1 MKCYACGNRLSEHDF
16 CTACGAEVGAYK
28 KIMKT
33 SNALYNDGLEKAK
46 VRDLSGAVTSLKLAV
61 KYNKRNIQA
70 RNLLGLVYFEMG
82 EAVLALSEWV
92 ISKNLEGTKNIAD
105 DYIRILQS
113 NPTQLDTINQTLK
126 KYNQALSYCH
136 MDSQDLAII
145 QLKKVLSINQNL
157 IAGYQ
162 LLALLYITSEEYI
175 KARHILLKAIK
186 IDANNTTILTYL
198 KEVDRALAEQE
209 EKDGGKK
216 KKGQGDVYSYQSGN
230 ETIIQPGYAKEKIGF
245 SSIINI
251 IIGIVV
257 GLAIC
262 WFLVLPARIEKATAE
277 NDEKFLAV
285 SEQITKQQADKDI
298 VDQQLKESQQEVIDL
313 KAQID
318 EMTGNA
324 GTITINDYLNQA
336 ATIYLE
342 EPENAEGIMEA
353 LGNISED
360 ALAEVSPTFK
370 NLYQKLY
377 SAAGLAAVS
386 QYMDKGRTAMKSSD
400 YDTAIREFT
409 KAWELDSSD
418 SNILMNLAHAYRQS
432 GDTQKADELYIQ
444 LMRDFPESQ
453 NAIDAEGYITAPV
466 G

>member
-46 VRDLSGAVTSLKLAV
+46 VRDLSGAVSSLKLAI

-126 KYNQALSYCH
+126 KYNQALNYCY

-162 LLALLYITSEEYI
+162 LLGLLYITSEEYI
-175 KARHILLKAIK
+175 KARQVLLKAIK
-186 IDANNTTILTYL
+186 IDSNNTTILTYL
-198 KEVDRALAEQE
+198 KEVDRALAEIE
-209 EKDGGKK
+209 EKNGGKK
-216 KKGQGDVYSYQSGN
+216 KKGQADTYTYQSGN
-230 ETIIQPGYAKEKIGF
+230 ETIIQPGYTKEKIGF

-298 VDQQLKESQQEVIDL
+298 VDQQLKESQQEVSDL

-318 EMTGNA
+318 ELTGNA
-324 GTITINDYLNQA
+324 GNITVNDYLNQA

-342 EPENAEGIMEA
+342 EPDNAEGIMEA
-353 LGNISED
+353 LGNISEE
-360 ALAEVSPTFK
+360 ALDEVSPTFK

-377 SAAGLAAVS
+377 SAAGVAAVG
-386 QYMDKGRTAMKSSD
+386 QYMDKGRAAMRSSD
-400 YDTAIREFT
+400 FDTAIREFN

-432 GDTQKADELYIQ
+432 GDTQKADELYIK
-444 LMRDFPESQ
+444 LMRDFPDTQ

>member
-1 MKCYACGNRLSEHDF
+1 M
-16 CTACGAEVGAYK
+16 GAYK

-46 VRDLSGAVTSLKLAV
+46 VRDLSGAVTSLKLAI

-82 EAVLALSEWV
+82 EAVSALSEWV

-175 KARHILLKAIK
+175 KARQILLKAIK

-324 GTITINDYLNQA
+324 GTVTINDYLNQA

>member
-46 VRDLSGAVTSLKLAV
+46 VRDLSGAINSLKLAI
-61 KYNKRNIQA
+61 KFNKRNIQA

-92 ISKNLEGTKNIAD
+92 ISKNLESTKNIAD
-105 DYIRILQS
+105 DYIKILQS

-126 KYNQALSYCH
+126 KFNQALNYCY

-162 LLALLYITSEEYI
+162 LLALLYITSEDYM
-175 KARHILLKAIK
+175 KAKQTLMKAIK
-186 IDANNTTILTYL
+186 IDNNNTTILTYMQ
-198 KEVDRALAEQE
+198 EVDRALAEQA
-209 EKDGGKK
+209 EKAGGKR
-216 KKGQGDVYSYQSGN
+216 KGEAEVYSYQSGN

-262 WFLVLPARIEKATAE
+262 WFLVLPARIENAE
-277 NDEKFLAV
+277 AESDEKFLAV
-285 SEQITKQQADKDI
+285 SEQLTAEQADKEM
-298 VDQQLKESQQEVIDL
+298 VNQQLRESQQEVADL
-313 KAQID
+313 KAEIEQ
-318 EMTGNA
+318 MTGNA
-324 GTITINDYLNQA
+324 GSVTINDYLNQA

-360 ALAEVSPTFK
+360 ALTEVSPIFK

-377 SAAGLAAVS
+377 SAAGLAAVG
-386 QYMDKGRTAMKSSD
+386 QYMDKGRTAMRQSN
-400 YDTAIREFT
+400 YETAINMFN

-444 LMRDFPESQ
+444 LMRDFPETQ
-453 NAIDAEGYITAPV
+453 NAIDAEGYITEPV

>member
-46 VRDLSGAVTSLKLAV
+46 VRDLSGAINSLKLAI
-61 KYNKRNIQA
+61 KFNKRNIQA

-82 EAVLALSEWV
+82 EAVSALSEWV

-126 KYNQALSYCH
+126 KFNQALNYCY

-162 LLALLYITSEEYI
+162 LLALLYIVSEDYM
-175 KARHILLKAIK
+175 KAKQTLMKAIK
-186 IDANNTTILTYL
+186 IDNNNTTILTYM
-198 KEVDRALAEQE
+198 KEVDRALLEQAE
-209 EKDGGKK
+209 KAGGAR
-216 KKGQGDVYSYQSGN
+216 KKGEVEVYSYQSGN

-262 WFLVLPARIEKATAE
+262 WFLVLPARIEKAEAE
-277 NDEKFLAV
+277 SDEKFLAV
-285 SEQITKQQADKDI
+285 SEQLTAEQADKEM
-298 VDQQLKESQQEVIDL
+298 VNQQLRESQQEVADL
-313 KAQID
+313 KTEIE

-324 GTITINDYLNQA
+324 GSVTINDYLNQA

-360 ALAEVSPTFK
+360 ALSEVSPIFK

-377 SAAGLAAVS
+377 SAAGLAAVG
-386 QYMDKGRTAMKSSD
+386 QYMDKGRTAMRQSN
-400 YDTAIREFT
+400 YETAINMFT

-444 LMRDFPESQ
+444 LMRDFPETQ

>member
-46 VRDLSGAVTSLKLAV
+46 VRDLSGAINSLKLAI
-61 KYNKRNIQA
+61 KFNKRNIQA

-105 DYIRILQS
+105 DYIKILQS

-126 KYNQALSYCH
+126 KFNQALNYCY

-162 LLALLYITSEEYI
+162 LLALLYITSEDYM
-175 KARHILLKAIK
+175 KAKQTLMKAIK
-186 IDANNTTILTYL
+186 IDNNNTTILTYMQ
-198 KEVDRALAEQE
+198 EVDRALAEQA
-209 EKDGGKK
+209 EKAGGKR
-216 KKGQGDVYSYQSGN
+216 KGEAEVYSYQSGN

-262 WFLVLPARIEKATAE
+262 WFLVLPARIENAE
-277 NDEKFLAV
+277 AESDEKFLAV
-285 SEQITKQQADKDI
+285 SEQLTAEQADKEM
-298 VDQQLKESQQEVIDL
+298 VNQQLRESQQEVADL
-313 KAQID
+313 KAEIEQ
-318 EMTGNA
+318 MTGNA
-324 GTITINDYLNQA
+324 GSVTINDYLNQA

-360 ALAEVSPTFK
+360 ALTEVSPIFK

-377 SAAGLAAVS
+377 SAAGLAAVG
-386 QYMDKGRTAMKSSD
+386 QYMDKGRTAMRQSN
-400 YDTAIREFT
+400 YETAINMFN

-444 LMRDFPESQ
+444 LMRDFPETQ
-453 NAIDAEGYITAPV
+453 NAIDAEGYITEPV

>member
-1 MKCYACGNRLSEHDF
+1 
-16 CTACGAEVGAYK
+16 
-28 KIMKT
+28 MKT
-33 SNALYNDGLEKAK
+33 SNALYNDGLEKAR
-46 VRDLSGAVTSLKLAV
+46 VRDLSGAVASLKLAI

-82 EAVLALSEWV
+82 EAVSALSEWV

-126 KYNQALSYCH
+126 KYNQALNYCY

-175 KARHILLKAIK
+175 KARQILLKAIK

-198 KEVDRALAEQE
+198 KEVDQALKEKE
-209 EKDGGKK
+209 EKEGGKR
-216 KKGQGDVYSYQSGN
+216 KKGEAETYSYQSGN

-285 SEQITKQQADKDI
+285 SEQLTAEQANTK
-298 VDQQLKESQQEVIDL
+298 VVEEQLSESQQEVLDL
-313 KAQID
+313 QTQID

-324 GTITINDYLNQA
+324 GSITINDYLNQA

-342 EPENAEGIMEA
+342 EPDNAEGIMEA
-353 LGNISED
+353 LGNISDD
-360 ALAEVSPTFK
+360 ALVEVSPTFK
-370 NLYQKLY
+370 NLYEKLY
-377 SAAGLAAVS
+377 KAAGLKAVS
-386 QYMDKGRTAMKSSD
+386 QYVDNGRRAMKSSD
-400 YDTAIREFT
+400 YDTAIREFR

-432 GDTQKADELYIQ
+432 GDTQMADELYIQ
-444 LMRDFPESQ
+444 LMRDFPETQ

>member
-216 KKGQGDVYSYQSGN
+216 KRAREMFTVTRA
-230 ETIIQPGYAKEKIGF
+230 ETKPL
-245 SSIINI
+245 SSPDMPRKKSD
-251 IIGIVV
+251 
-257 GLAIC
+257 
-262 WFLVLPARIEKATAE
+262 FQ
-277 NDEKFLAV
+277 V
-285 SEQITKQQADKDI
+285 S
-298 VDQQLKESQQEVIDL
+298 
-313 KAQID
+313 
-318 EMTGNA
+318 
-324 GTITINDYLNQA
+324 
-336 ATIYLE
+336 
-342 EPENAEGIMEA
+342 
-353 LGNISED
+353 
-360 ALAEVSPTFK
+360 
-370 NLYQKLY
+370 
-377 SAAGLAAVS
+377 
-386 QYMDKGRTAMKSSD
+386 
-400 YDTAIREFT
+400 
-409 KAWELDSSD
+409 
-418 SNILMNLAHAYRQS
+418 
-432 GDTQKADELYIQ
+432 
-444 LMRDFPESQ
+444 
-453 NAIDAEGYITAPV
+453 
-466 G
+466 